1 MKSKRSGC
9 RQRLKK
15 KPRRDSYAPRIDVV
29 WFKRCN
35 SKFIKFLEM
44 FKNQGVLDPYKDI
57 EKEIVIGFEGE
68 EIDEL
73 YKLVYEDPTIW
84 IGLD

>member
-1 MKSKRSGC
+1 
-9 RQRLKK
+9 
-15 KPRRDSYAPRIDVV
+15 
-29 WFKRCN
+29 
-35 SKFIKFLEM
+35 M